1 MGKDRLESNLE
12 KYFGFGEFRHSQR
25 DIIDSILRG
34 EDTLAV
40 MPTGGGKSLCYQLP
54 ALLLDGVTF
63 VVSPLIALMK
73 DQVDAL
79 LAKGI
84 SARYINSSQTPNEQY
99 EILNQLRAG
108 EIKLLYIAPERF
120 KAPSFL
126 SALRDIKI
134 ALFAI
139 DEAHCI
145 SQWGHDFRPDYMR
158 LGKAL
163 QLLGKPRVAAFTATA
178 TEEVRI
184 DILKQ
189 LNMQEPSVYV
199 SGFARE
205 NLSFNVR
212 SVNSKSEKFERIL
225 ELIEE
230 HKTGIIYCSTVK
242 GVETVSE
249 MLDSEKIKHISY
261 NGKMTANERDEAQEE
276 FISGK
281 ASIAVAT
288 NAFGM
293 GIDRADIRFVC
304 HYDLA
309 GSIEA
314 YYQEAGRAGRDGK
327 ESYCE
332 LLFMYADKRVQEFFI
347 EGSNPSL
354 DLIENLYKV
363 LRAKVDK
370 EGMCILTIDEM
381 ASILKKDIYK
391 KQVNTMAL
399 SSAISVLRRY
409 GYIERLDGEGRT
421 KATRIVD
428 LKLHPLDLEIDKE
441 ALEDKKRKD
450 SLKLKSVMSFAYSN
464 TCRHEWVLDYFG
476 EKSTSKCGKCDK
488 CKSGLANSTKMLTEE
503 ELIVVRKALSCIA
516 RMSTKVGRM
525 QWLPRFGKHSVVKCL
540 MGSKDEKILNARL
553 NELSTYGIL
562 KGYGRNFVLDLM
574 DSMLEAQLVD
584 ITEGD
589 YPLMGLSDKGISL
602 MLGERNV
609 LFNFPVEKK
618 KKKQEG
624 KTKIYDTDELPCD
637 EILYNKLVAK
647 RNQLQHLRKVPAYV
661 IFPNQVLKN
670 LAELQPKT
678 AEEAMEIKGI
688 GVQKAAT
695 ILPSFLKIIAEYNN
709 NGGLL

>member
-1 MGKDRLESNLE
+1 MAKDKLERYLE
-12 KYFGFGEFRHSQR
+12 RYFGFGEFRHSQR
-25 DIIDSILRG
+25 EIIESILRG

-54 ALLLDGVTF
+54 AMLLEGVTF

-79 LAKGI
+79 VAKGI
-84 SARYINSSQTPNEQY
+84 SARYINSSQSPKEQY
-99 EILNQLRAG
+99 EILRELENG

-126 SALRDIKI
+126 NTLSRVKI

-163 QLLGKPRVAAFTATA
+163 SLLGKPKVAAFTATA

-189 LNMQEPSVYV
+189 LAMNEPAVYV
-199 SGFARE
+199 SGFARD
-205 NLSFNVR
+205 NLSFNVN
-212 SVNSKSEKFERIL
+212 SVSSKQEKFERIL
-225 ELIEE
+225 ELIKEY
-230 HKTGIIYCSTVK
+230 KTGIIYCSTVK
-242 GVETVSE
+242 GVDAVSE
-249 MLDSEKIKHISY
+249 MLSTEGIKHISY
-261 NGKMTANERDEAQEE
+261 NGKMTANERDAAQEE
-276 FISGK
+276 FISK
-281 ASIAVAT
+281 RASIAVAT

-314 YYQEAGRAGRDGK
+314 YYQEAGRAGRDGL

-347 EGSNPSL
+347 DGSNPSL
-354 DLIENLYKV
+354 ELIENVYKA
-363 LRAKVDK
+363 LRDK
-370 EGMCILTIDEM
+370 SDSEGLCLL
-381 ASILKKDIYK
+381 SIEEIGRLVSKKSA
-391 KQVNTMAL
+391 NTMAI
-399 SSAISVLRRY
+399 SAAISVLRRY
-409 GYIERLDGEGRT
+409 GYIERLESEGSRV
-421 KATRIVD
+421 KATRVVD
-428 LKLHPLDLEIDKE
+428 RGLHHLDLAIDKS

-450 SLKLKSVMSFAYSN
+450 SSKLKSVLSFAYSN
-464 TCRHEWVLDYFG
+464 TCRHNWILDYFG
-476 EKSTSKCGKCDK
+476 EKSNKKCGKCDK
-488 CKSGLANSTKMLTEE
+488 CTSGESDKSKMLNEE
-503 ELIVVRKALSCIA
+503 EMTVVRKALSCVA
-516 RMSTKVGRM
+516 RMSTKLGRM
-525 QWLPRFGKHSVVKCL
+525 QWIPRFGKTAVVRCL
-540 MGSKDEKILNARL
+540 VGSKDERILNARL

-562 KGYGRNFVLDLM
+562 KENGRKFVSELM
-574 DSMLEAQLVD
+574 DSMLDAQLVEIID
-584 ITEGD
+584 GD
-589 YPLMGLSDKGISL
+589 FPLLGLTDKGVSL

-609 LFNFPVEKK
+609 LFVFPEAKK
-618 KKKQEG
+618 KKKEG
-624 KTKIYDTDELPCD
+624 KTVIYDTDDLPSD

-661 IFPNQVLKN
+661 IFPNQLLKN
-670 LAELQPKT
+670 LAEIQPKT
-678 AEEAMEIKGI
+678 PEEAMEIKGI

-695 ILPSFLKIIAEYNN
+695 ILPSFLKIIEEYNN
-709 NGGLL
+709 KNQA